1 MSDKS
6 LDAEQWFQPSA
17 PSGNVQDTRLD
28 GNDLLVR
35 FRSGEM
41 YRYVG
46 QGGMMAALLGSPS
59 PGRFVWRHLR
69 GKKSERV
76 GRAG

>member
-1 MSDKS
+1 MGAVSDKS

-17 PSGNVQDTRLD
+17 PSGNVQDARLD
-28 GNDLLVR
+28 GDDLVVR
-35 FRSGEM
+35 FRSGET
-41 YRYVG
+41 YRYPG

-69 GKKSERV
+69 AKKAV
-76 GRAG
+76 KL